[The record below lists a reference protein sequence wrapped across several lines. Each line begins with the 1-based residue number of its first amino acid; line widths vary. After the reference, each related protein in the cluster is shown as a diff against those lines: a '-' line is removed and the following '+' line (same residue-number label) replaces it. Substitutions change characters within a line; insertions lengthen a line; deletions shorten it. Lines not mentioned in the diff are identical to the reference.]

1 MKPGTAVSRWPAL
14 LVAAPVLLFG
24 IVVPLGARMTPVDP
38 AAPAAPATPATVPSA
53 AAAEEPAPAAT
64 ASVAAPAD
72 AGAPAAPLDTA
83 SSDDPSAQPSE
94 KMPRASKSLLLDVV
108 RTASGFVA
116 VGERG
121 HVLRSDDGHKWDQLA
136 VPTRSALTSIATA
149 DGQLWV
155 GGHDGVILHSTD
167 GGQSWKAQR
176 RDPFRLAEGESAAD
190 HDPRQGAP
198 ILDIWFRDASTGI
211 AIGAHA
217 QMLVTSDGGGTWTPK
232 EALVGEAPRAEP
244 AAPMEGDL
252 FSAEDLELE
261 DEADPHFNA
270 ITPLGEHTLVIV
282 GERGTLLR
290 SNDDGAT
297 WKRLGFPYK
306 GSMFGVLATGE
317 NRLLAYG
324 LRGNVY
330 ESGDGGDS
338 WSKVDSAS
346 GASLMG
352 GTLLEGGGVVLAG
365 ANGTVLRRAGADAP
379 FAPATFRNAAGET
392 PALAGIVPGASGE
405 FILIG
410 DKGADVYQPK

>member
-1 MKPGTAVSRWPAL
+1 MKSRSAFIGWPAL
-14 LVAAPVLLFG
+14 LVAAPALLFG
-24 IVVPLGARMTPVDP
+24 LSLPLAARMTPVATIKPAEPATVPEAPAADP
-38 AAPAAPATPATVPSA
+38 AAATTAEAAAPAT
-53 AAAEEPAPAAT
+53 
-64 ASVAAPAD
+64 AD
-72 AGAPAAPLDTA
+72 AGPAAAPLDTA
-83 SSDDPSAQPSE
+83 GKDDPSAQMSE
-94 KMPRASKSLLLDVV
+94 KMPRASKSLLLDIVK
-108 RTASGFVA
+108 TASGYVA

-121 HVLRSDDGHKWDQLA
+121 HVLHSDDGRSWAQLV
-136 VPTRSALTSIATA
+136 VPTRSALTSIAIA

-155 GGHDGVILHSTD
+155 GGQDGVILHSTD
-167 GGQSWKAQR
+167 GGQTWKAQR

-198 ILDIWFRDASTGI
+198 ILDIWFRDASNGI
-211 AIGAHA
+211 AVGAHSL
-217 QMLVTSDGGGTWTPK
+217 MLVTTDGGVTWTEK
-232 EALVGEAPRAEP
+232 QAIAGGDEPRAA
-244 AAPMEGDL
+244 AAPSQGDL

-290 SNDDGAT
+290 SGDDGAT
-297 WKRLGFPYK
+297 WKRLPFPYK

-330 ESGDGGDS
+330 ESTDGGDN
-338 WSKVDSAS
+338 WSKVDTQS

-352 GTLLEGGGVVLAG
+352 GALLEGGGVVLAG
-365 ANGTVLRRAGADAP
+365 ANGTVLRRAAVDAP

-392 PALAGIVPGASGE
+392 PALSGIAAAGGGGFV
-405 FILIG
+405 LIG
-410 DKGADVYQPK
+410 DKGADVYKPQ